1 MNQLS
6 VTELVKLQ
14 NAYSAILNESHEY
27 TSEFGYSHDED
38 YDETNRPHD
47 EFQRK
52 IMKLASS
59 PEFEDYIYKV
69 QFDTDVTFVEFNE
82 ECSDSVFGE
91 FFGSINDIIDRYD
104 FDWELEKL
112 NRKSDYPFIKYR
124 KSSFEPDYSGK
135 YSDKDWEDS
144 FSMRESEDY
153 KDKNFNGV
161 NDFDEGYWD
170 EIPTREERQKYWDAL
185 PMSSRMKQ
193 LRKDADKFF
202 VNNKSDISSNKLLK
216 PIENCSNNGLNKKLN
231 NALADILDNQICY
244 NYPRLTDDEVD
255 AFIEFICDNCVA
267 ENLVD
272 DLGIRDENELGEYVH
287 EHLVEWYDKWL
298 KDEESNDG
306 EYFANDID

>member
-14 NAYSAILNESHEY
+14 NAYSTVLNESHEF

-59 PEFEDYIYKV
+59 PEFEDYILK
-69 QFDTDVTFVEFNE
+69 VTFDSDETLIEFNE
-82 ECSDSVFGE
+82 ECDKSVFNK
-91 FFGSINDIIDRYD
+91 FWRIIWKNIIEDS
-104 FDWELEKL
+104 DWELDDI
-112 NRKSDYPFIKYR
+112 SDDDKFIKY
-124 KSSFEPDYSGK
+124 KKPYFKTDYSGQF
-135 YSDKDWEDS
+135 SDRDWEDAI
-144 FSMRESEDY
+144 SMRESEDY

-161 NDFDEGYWD
+161 NDFDEEYWD
-170 EIPTREERQKYWDAL
+170 EVPTREERQKYWDAL
-185 PMSSRMKQ
+185 SMSSKMKQ
-193 LRKDADKFF
+193 LRKDVDKFF
-202 VNNKSDISSNKLLK
+202 INRKSNMSSNESPK

-231 NALADILDNQICY
+231 DALWDILDNQICY
-244 NYPRLTDDEVD
+244 NYPRLSDDEVD
-255 AFIEFICDNCVA
+255 EFIEFICDNCIT

-287 EHLVEWYDKWL
+287 EHLVEWYDEWL

-306 EYFANDID
+306 EYFFDELD